1 MIYFLLKNYVFE
13 QTNKQNCRSLI
24 NAIYTLNFK
33 LFLSEE
39 NMESLLEQQRRY
51 HEERERLT
59 DALVQVTDIA
69 EGLSSYFNLMLVIS

>member
-1 MIYFLLKNYVFE
+1 MIYFLLKNSVFE
-13 QTNKQNCRSLI
+13 QTNYNCRSLI
-24 NAIYTLNFK
+24 NVIHFELK
-33 LFLSEE
+33 LFISEE

-59 DALVQVTDIA
+59 DALVQVTDIL

>member
-13 QTNKQNCRSLI
+13 KTNYNCRSLI
-24 NAIYTLNFK
+24 NAIYTLNFE
-33 LFLSEE
+33 LFLSKE

-69 EGLSSYFNLMLVIS
+69 EGLSS

>member
-1 MIYFLLKNYVFE
+1 MFL
-13 QTNKQNCRSLI
+13 NKQTTIADRWSTP
-24 NAIYTLNFK
+24 YTLNFK

-69 EGLSSYFNLMLVIS
+69 EGLSSYFNLMLVTS

>member
-1 MIYFLLKNYVFE
+1 MP
-13 QTNKQNCRSLI
+13 
-24 NAIYTLNFK
+24 YTFNFK

-39 NMESLLEQQRRY
+39 KMESLLEQQRRY

-59 DALVQVTDIA
+59 DALVQVTDIV